1 MRTHTC
7 TPPPST
13 TVLPYHSSCCV
24 VLVFHCCSNKLSDL
38 VAQIIYIY
46 YLTILE
52 VEVQKTKMDLTGLK
66 TKMSADLNSLL
77 EALRQNLFPFLFQL
91 LEATCIP
98 WVMAPLSIFKASNVA
113 SLLIILHSH
122 IF

>member
-1 MRTHTC
+1 M
-7 TPPPST
+7 
-13 TVLPYHSSCCV
+13 
-24 VLVFHCCSNKLSDL
+24 
-38 VAQIIYIY
+38 AQIIYIY

-91 LEATCIP
+91 LEATLLDLWLHP
-98 WVMAPLSIFKASNVA
+98 PSSNQQ
-113 SLLIILHSH
+113 
-122 IF
+122 